1 MDKDFVLF
9 LGGDAIIFIAKVR
22 IFRAE
27 VRRFSARIFGTD
39 IWRYEVG
46 ILICQGDPHLSG
58 VRLGFSTGKNPHIEK
73 AHFLPA
79 YIPHIPPTLF
89 SRLTSTE

>member
-1 MDKDFVLF
+1 MSKVGILIVMGKDFVLF

-39 IWRYEVG
+39 IWRYKVG
-46 ILICQGDPHLSG
+46 ILILSGVILICQG
-58 VRLGFSTGKNPHIEK
+58 
-73 AHFLPA
+73 
-79 YIPHIPPTLF
+79 
-89 SRLTSTE
+89 